1 MMWYLPWFRLVIVA
15 TLALLAAKTIAVAD
29 TDDWPCI
36 QRKVPEISLA
46 AVWTGP
52 QLNEAALRWRTDPD
66 VAGLVQRLAA
76 RRTSEED
83 ARKAIADLAASSGG
97 AKGPKLLALIAGLVE
112 TINAERGEVIAG
124 LERFGSG
131 QKRLAT
137 ALRDENAKLSAMRD
151 DAQADPAKLI
161 QLNERLLWNLRIFD
175 ERQKSLSFVCEVP
188 VLIEQRLFSLAR
200 TIQSALQQP

>member
-1 MMWYLPWFRLVIVA
+1 MMRYLPWVRFSVAVIV
-15 TLALLAAKTIAVAD
+15 ALLAAKTIAMAD
-29 TDDWPCI
+29 TEDWPCV

-52 QLNEAALRWRTDPD
+52 QLNEAALKWRSDPD

-76 RRTSEED
+76 RRTSEEE
-83 ARKAIADLAASSGG
+83 ARKTIADLAASSGE

-124 LERFGSG
+124 LERLGSG
-131 QKRLAT
+131 QKQLAM
-137 ALRDENAKLSAMRD
+137 ALRDENARLSAMRN
-151 DAQADPAKLI
+151 DAQADPAKLA
-161 QLNERLLWNLRIFD
+161 QLNEQLLWNLRVFD
-175 ERQKSLSFVCEVP
+175 ERQKSLRFVCEVP
-188 VLIEQRLFSLAR
+188 VLIEQRLFALSK